1 MARNLFKDVM
11 SNLCIF
17 LEEDGFWDSEKE
29 NYMEMNENCK
39 YLSKAVSDFLEKNP
53 ERKNYEFSVSSE
65 CIFESP
71 GLEVYA
77 TSIALAYYDNK
88 NLIVES
94 MILDNYLY

>member
-39 YLSKAVSDFLEKNP
+39 YLSKAVSDFLE
-53 ERKNYEFSVSSE
+53 
-65 CIFESP
+65 
-71 GLEVYA
+71 
-77 TSIALAYYDNK
+77 
-88 NLIVES
+88 
-94 MILDNYLY
+94 